1 MTIPDSIKPFVDEFS
16 KLPGIGPRQVI
27 RLAYYLA
34 NKKQTAADIAK
45 ALQIIQRLKVCPLCF
60 LAHDNQEELCGICG
74 DTHRNNNVV
83 AIVEKETD
91 LISIEAVK
99 QYHGVYLCLGDIKR
113 AGKLDDAQKIKL
125 DSLKARGTAS
135 ANNQFEEIIIAFS
148 PTTAGDISAEIIAE
162 YLRPASKKITRLGRG
177 IPIGGEVE
185 FTDADTLQEALE
197 SRK

>member
-16 KLPGIGPRQVI
+16 KLPGLGPRQVI

-34 NKKQTAADIAK
+34 NKKQVAANIAE
-45 ALQIIQRLKVCPLCF
+45 ALQIIQGLKVCPLCF
-60 LAHDNQEELCGICG
+60 LAHNNKDELCGICG
-74 DTHRNNNVV
+74 DSRRNQNII

-99 QYHGVYLCLGDIKR
+99 KYHGVYLCLGDIKK
-113 AGKLDDAQKIKL
+113 AGKLDETQKIKL
-125 DSLKARGTAS
+125 DALKARGA
-135 ANNQFEEIIIAFS
+135 AFAENQFEEIIIAFS
-148 PTTAGDISAEIIAE
+148 PTTAGDISAEIIME

-185 FTDADTLQEALE
+185 FTDVDTLQEALE